1 MGNSG
6 FVSSCN
12 RGVRSLL
19 ESRRRTWGSSLVATG
34 DLGFHSSCGWEHCVP
49 LKLQHESW
57 GSFQVT
63 SGYSELPSSC
73 GRISGFLSSCSMGHR
88 VPLEP
93 WQGTWGSSRVGV
105 FRVHLEFPWGLLST
119 SLGASR
125 FLQGCAGWVLSV
137 AMCGCILTGFGMG
150 LYYRN
155 GQGQLWSCVF
165 DSL

>member
-1 MGNSG
+1 MSSG
-6 FVSSCN
+6 RRLRVPVRLQQVTQSS
-12 RGVRSLL
+12 
-19 ESRRRTWGSSLVATG
+19 SRVVAGSQGSSQVVAWDTG
-34 DLGFHSSCGWEHCVP
+34 FDLSLGG
-49 LKLQHESW
+49 
-57 GSFQVT
+57 
-63 SGYSELPSSC
+63 EL
-73 GRISGFLSSCSMGHR
+73 R
-88 VPLEP
+88 VPLEL
-93 WQGTWGSSRVGV
+93 GGM
-105 FRVHLEFPWGLLST
+105 FRVHLELQWGLLST